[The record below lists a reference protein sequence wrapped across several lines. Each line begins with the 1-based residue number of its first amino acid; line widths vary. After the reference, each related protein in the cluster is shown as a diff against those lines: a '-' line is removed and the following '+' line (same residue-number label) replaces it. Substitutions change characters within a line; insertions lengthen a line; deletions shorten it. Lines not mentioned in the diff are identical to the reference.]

1 MSYNNFLI
9 PVKDF
14 INLQVEKMYV
24 EFLRPFESNE
34 KEIYTGDNL

>member
-1 MSYNNFLI
+1 MSYNNILI

-24 EFLRPFESNE
+24 EFVKPFWINW
-34 KEIYTGDNL
+34 KRDLYWW

>member
-24 EFLRPFESNE
+24 EFLRPFESIEN
-34 KEIYTGDNL
+34 EIYTGDNL